1 MNTEMSFILVQIR
14 EHESC
19 WWFSENSER
28 VDNHTL
34 MCTELSLCLRD
45 LCVYVPIS
53 EEKQLTQECLI
64 QIDPAM
70 IVKHKF
76 AMSLCYGT
84 ANCVIIH
91 CSP

>member
-70 IVKHKF
+70 IVKHTQVCHV
-76 AMSLCYGT
+76 SLLWDCKLR
-84 ANCVIIH
+84 NR
-91 CSP
+91 SL